1 MIRVFLL
8 WVGILSIPTFIYLV
22 GNEVEENKKEKKEK
36 EMESK
41 KITIIQ
47 IMKGRMFELVNANV
61 DEKKF
66 IFLYKGDDIQR
77 DKIICEVDSK
87 HEYKFVFTCEGMCGI
102 LDSGNYDELQ
112 NSIYFENRL
121 TAFTETVCVL
131 KRYYGIYE

>member
-8 WVGILSIPTFIYLV
+8 WVGILAIPTFIYLI

-36 EMESK
+36 EMENE

-47 IMKGRMFELVNANV
+47 IMKDRMFELVNVNV

-66 IFLYKGDDIQR
+66 IFLYKGSNEQR

-87 HEYKFVFTCEGMCGI
+87 HEYKFIFTCEGMCGI
-102 LDSGNYDELQ
+102 LDSGFYDEI
-112 NSIYFENRL
+112 NSNILFESRISV
-121 TAFTETVCVL
+121 FTETVCVL
-131 KRYYGIYE
+131 KRYYEIYE

>member
-8 WVGILSIPTFIYLV
+8 WVGILAIPTFIYSI

-36 EMESK
+36 EMENE

-47 IMKGRMFELVNANV
+47 IMKDRMFELVNVNV

-66 IFLYKGDDIQR
+66 IFLYKGCDEQR

-87 HEYKFVFTCEGMCGI
+87 HEYKFIFTCEGMCGI
-102 LDSGNYDELQ
+102 LDSGLYNEFQ
-112 NSIYFENRL
+112 NSNYFESRI

-131 KRYYGIYE
+131 KRYYEVYE

>member
-1 MIRVFLL
+1 MIIVLLL
-8 WVGILSIPTFIYLV
+8 WVIILTPLVLIYLL
-22 GNEVEENKKEKKEK
+22 GIEIEKNKKEKINKMFSEVKKNLIQEMKERNF
-36 EMESK
+36 
-41 KITIIQ
+41 
-47 IMKGRMFELVNANV
+47 GLVNVNA
-61 DEKKF
+61 DERKF
-66 IFLYKGDDIQR
+66 IFLYIGDDIQR

-87 HEYKFVFTCEGMCGI
+87 HEYRFVFTCEEMCGI

>member
-8 WVGILSIPTFIYLV
+8 WVGILAIPTFIYSI

-36 EMESK
+36 EMENE

-47 IMKGRMFELVNANV
+47 IMKDRMFELVNVNV

-66 IFLYKGDDIQR
+66 IFLYKGSDEQR

-87 HEYKFVFTCEGMCGI
+87 HEYKFIFTCEGMCGI
-102 LDSGNYDELQ
+102 LDSGLYNEFQ
-112 NSIYFENRL
+112 NSNYFESRI

-131 KRYYGIYE
+131 KRYYEVYE

>member
-8 WVGILSIPTFIYLV
+8 WVGILAIPTFIYLI

-36 EMESK
+36 EMENE

-47 IMKGRMFELVNANV
+47 IMKDRMFELVNVNV

-66 IFLYKGDDIQR
+66 IFLYKGCDEQR

-87 HEYKFVFTCEGMCGI
+87 HEYKFIFTCEGMCGI
-102 LDSGNYDELQ
+102 LDSGFYDKI
-112 NSIYFENRL
+112 NSNILFESRISV
-121 TAFTETVCVL
+121 FTETVCVL
-131 KRYYGIYE
+131 KRYYEVYE

>member
-8 WVGILSIPTFIYLV
+8 WVGILAIPTFIYLI

-36 EMESK
+36 EMENE

-47 IMKGRMFELVNANV
+47 IMKDRMFELVNVNV

-66 IFLYKGDDIQR
+66 IFLYKGSDEQR

-87 HEYKFVFTCEGMCGI
+87 HEYKFIFTCEGMCGI
-102 LDSGNYDELQ
+102 LDSGLYDEI
-112 NSIYFENRL
+112 NSNILFESRISV
-121 TAFTETVCVL
+121 FTETVCVL
-131 KRYYGIYE
+131 KRYYEVYE

>member
-1 MIRVFLL
+1 MIRIFLL
-8 WVGILSIPTFIYLV
+8 WVGILSIPTFIYLI

-47 IMKGRMFELVNANV
+47 IMKDRMFELVNVNV

-66 IFLYKGDDIQR
+66 IFLYKGSDTQR

-87 HEYKFVFTCEGMCGI
+87 HEYKFIFTCEGMCGI
-102 LDSGNYDELQ
+102 LDSGFYDEI
-112 NSIYFENRL
+112 NSNILFESRL
-121 TAFTETVCVL
+121 CVFTETVNVL
-131 KRYYGIYE
+131 RENYENE